1 MWDKLKDILLQ
12 VQKPAR
18 YVGGEY
24 NLPDMDKP
32 CKERVCLCFSDKY
45 EVGMSNIGTRILYHM
60 LNDTDGVVCERSY
73 APDLDMAALLKENGI
88 PLFSIETKKDIKDF
102 DLIGFS
108 VQFELQFTNVVYM
121 LDLMGAPYFV
131 KDRG

>member
-45 EVGMSNIGTRILYHM
+45 EVGMSNIGTRILYHI
-60 LNDTDGVVCERSY
+60 LNDTDGDVCELS
-73 APDLDMAALLKENGI
+73 
-88 PLFSIETKKDIKDF
+88 
-102 DLIGFS
+102 
-108 VQFELQFTNVVYM
+108 
-121 LDLMGAPYFV
+121 
-131 KDRG
+131 